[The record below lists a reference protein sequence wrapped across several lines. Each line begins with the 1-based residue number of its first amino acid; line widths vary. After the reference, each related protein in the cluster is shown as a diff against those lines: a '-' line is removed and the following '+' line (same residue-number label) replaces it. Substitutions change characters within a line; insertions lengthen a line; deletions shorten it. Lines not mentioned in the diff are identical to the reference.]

1 MEMQKSKPQKQK
13 SFINNFDVFKFNNI
27 GICMIDIVG
36 FSNWCSKQTPRNI
49 VKTMISYNGY
59 IVDILSN
66 YKCLEKIELVGDC
79 CMIVSGCNTEED
91 IYYCISCLMEF
102 CVDLISNIDKMKSIF
117 DEIDISIRIGIHIGD
132 VVGCEIKN
140 PLKYQ
145 LFGNDINVASRLE
158 SACVKETIHISEKA
172 KKYITFNQHND
183 ILFSKRLD
191 VDYKGVGIYN
201 SYVVFL
207 QKKYTLYIFS
217 NELKLCKYLNISNT
231 TNTQHETNVHKG
243 FELLKSYHYDNVIL
257 DSSFMN
263 INMIADELQK
273 FREWES
279 LLRDNIQKID
289 LLIWDKTYKL
299 DNIGLLKY
307 NVNNVI
313 YV

>member
-1 MEMQKSKPQKQK
+1 M
-13 SFINNFDVFKFNNI
+13 
-27 GICMIDIVG
+27 
-36 FSNWCSKQTPRNI
+36 
-49 VKTMISYNGY
+49 
-59 IVDILSN
+59 
-66 YKCLEKIELVGDC
+66 
-79 CMIVSGCNTEED
+79 
-91 IYYCISCLMEF
+91 
-102 CVDLISNIDKMKSIF
+102 
-117 DEIDISIRIGIHIGD
+117 
-132 VVGCEIKN
+132 
-140 PLKYQ
+140 
-145 LFGNDINVASRLE
+145 FGNDINVASRLE